1 MAREPANHIIR
12 ANQDGL
18 AIDPLSE
25 KPYERPEQ
33 FAQHINQMLTRAEQ
47 FAQQKCITNG
57 NGGGGGTNPVTVTVR
72 LLVHV
77 HGGLN
82 GFEDTRKRMEL
93 VPLIMNETNDWYY
106 PVFMVWPSGFFE
118 TYGEHLFRIRQ
129 GHKVNV
135 FYGALTSPI
144 VFTGDLLE
152 ALVVAPR
159 HWIYQLDNMK
169 QRAISM
175 GVLPDALLST
185 SWRVEDEMVDALTNA
200 PIYQSKY
207 LYELREK
214 LGRATADAL
223 QSPVRATVGTL
234 VQSTIS
240 QEAWRNMNRRTST
253 LFYPA
258 AMFDMQ
264 NRERLNERIEA
275 IQRRSGSEFFRVLL
289 ERIKSQRTNNNNGVN
304 YNYEVTFIGHSMGT
318 MVLNKLFTEY
328 RDPLIESH
336 AVRNIVYMGA
346 ACSINQTANAIKP
359 LLLAVNKNENTNT
372 NTNAATNTSG
382 VTNTADSGSAPAAAT
397 VAAAS
402 PAPAPPLLRFYNL
415 TLNRVAEISETSAW
429 GFIPCGSLLDNI
441 DDHLE
446 SPDTPLDRT
455 MGSEVNILSSVEVFK
470 DVFDYCQFK
479 SFDRIP
485 GCLPAEHG
493 DFHLC
498 PFWRST
504 FWQIDHLVPAPS
516 NTWRVKRNC
525 YPQDWREREE
535 KGQHF

>member
-1 MAREPANHIIR
+1 MARDPANHIIR
-12 ANQDGL
+12 ANRDGL

-33 FAQHINQMLTRAEQ
+33 FAQHINEVLTRAEQ
-47 FAQQKCITNG
+47 FSHQKC
-57 NGGGGGTNPVTVTVR
+57 GTNPVTVR
-72 LLVHV
+72 LLVHI

-82 GFEDTRKRMEL
+82 GFEDTRKRMDL

-118 TYGEHLFRIRQ
+118 TYCEHLLRIRQ

-135 FYGALTSPI
+135 VYGTITLPV
-144 VFTGDLLE
+144 VFTLDLLE

-169 QRAISM
+169 QRAVSM
-175 GVLPDALLST
+175 GALPDALLST
-185 SWRVEDEMVDALTNA
+185 SWRVEDEMVVALTNA

-207 LYELREK
+207 LYEFREK
-214 LGRATADAL
+214 LGRASADAL
-223 QSPVRATVGTL
+223 QSPIRSTVGTL

-264 NRERLNERIEA
+264 KRGRLNERIEA
-275 IQRRSGSEFFRVLL
+275 IQRRSGSDFFRVLL
-289 ERIKSQRTNNNNGVN
+289 ERIKSQRTNGI
-304 YNYEVTFIGHSMGT
+304 NYEVTFIGHSMGT

-328 RDPLIESH
+328 RDPLIESR

-359 LLLAVNKNENTNT
+359 LLLAG
-372 NTNAATNTSG
+372 NTNATPGSATNTAGSNS
-382 VTNTADSGSAPAAAT
+382 TPTATP
-397 VAAAS
+397 S
-402 PAPAPPLLRFYNL
+402 PAPLRFYNL

-429 GFIPCGSLLDNI
+429 GFIPCGTLLDNI

-470 DVFDYCQFK
+470 NVFDYCQFK

-504 FWQIDHLVPAPS
+504 FWQCDHFVPAPV
-516 NTWRVKRNC
+516 NTWRGKRNC

>member
-1 MAREPANHIIR
+1 MARDPANHIIR
-12 ANQDGL
+12 ANRDGL

-25 KPYERPEQ
+25 KPYEKPEQ
-33 FAQHINQMLTRAEQ
+33 FARHINDVLSRAEQ
-47 FAQQKCITNG
+47 FALQRCGT
-57 NGGGGGTNPVTVTVR
+57 TNPVTVR

-118 TYGEHLFRIRQ
+118 TYGEHLLRIRQ

-135 FYGALTSPI
+135 VYGAITLPV
-144 VFTGDLLE
+144 VFTLDLLE

-169 QRAISM
+169 QRAVSM
-175 GVLPDALLST
+175 GVLPEALLST
-185 SWRVEDEMVDALTNA
+185 SWRVEDQMVAALTNA
-200 PIYQSKY
+200 PIYQSRY
-207 LYELREK
+207 LYELHEK
-214 LGRATADAL
+214 LARAGSDAL
-223 QSPVRATVGTL
+223 QSPVRATLGTL

-240 QEAWRNMNRRTST
+240 QESWRNMNRRTSM
-253 LFYPA
+253 LFYPS

-264 NRERLNERIEA
+264 KRGKLDERIEA
-275 IQRRSGSEFFRVLL
+275 IQHRSGSDFFRVLL
-289 ERIKSQRTNNNNGVN
+289 ERVQSQRTNGF
-304 YNYEVTFIGHSMGT
+304 NYEVTFIGHSMGT
-318 MVLNKLFTEY
+318 IVLNKLFTEY
-328 RDPLIESH
+328 REPLVESR

-359 LLLAVNKNENTNT
+359 LLRAANTNT
-372 NTNAATNTSG
+372 DDSQKGASQARANAK
-382 VTNTADSGSAPAAAT
+382 PA
-397 VAAAS
+397 
-402 PAPAPPLLRFYNL
+402 LRFYNL

-429 GFIPCGSLLDNI
+429 GFIPAGSLLDNI
-441 DDHLE
+441 DEHLE

-479 SFDRIP
+479 SFDRVP

-498 PFWRST
+498 PFWRPS
-504 FWQIDHLVPAPS
+504 FWQYDQVVSAPAK
-516 NTWRVKRNC
+516 TWRGKRNC
-525 YPQDWREREE
+525 YPHDWREREQRGE
-535 KGQHF
+535 HF